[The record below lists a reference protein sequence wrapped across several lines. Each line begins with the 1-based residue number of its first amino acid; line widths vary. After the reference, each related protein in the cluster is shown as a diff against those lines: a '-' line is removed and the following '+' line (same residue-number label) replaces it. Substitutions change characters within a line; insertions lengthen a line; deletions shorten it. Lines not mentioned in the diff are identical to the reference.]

1 MKKQFFS
8 GKLYLQSIKKV
19 RTLGIAVLIAVV
31 LLNMFMPIMGIIK
44 SVQMDRRHEQDIIY
58 YEEHKAEWGYGAN
71 PDYYEPQVS
80 EIDDFE
86 FAPFF
91 RRNKPSGTP
100 DGAIF
105 RKEDTLFFT
114 AAFTAD
120 HLPRRLSLPE
130 AAPTVVSRA

>member
-1 MKKQFFS
+1 MHSGCFVLGDMFTAYRKGMKPS
-8 GKLYLQSIKKV
+8 
-19 RTLGIAVLIAVV
+19 
-31 LLNMFMPIMGIIK
+31 K
-44 SVQMDRRHEQDIIY
+44 SARLPSCAFAGFY
-58 YEEHKAEWGYGAN
+58 
-71 PDYYEPQVS
+71 
-80 EIDDFE
+80 FE